1 MSKPDLNYLRAEMSM
16 AQSRGD
22 EKVYVT
28 VSELMY
34 ALHRLANLEREV
46 KFKNE
51 RKMAGYINGAQLR
64 VMTDGKTKSSTIRR
78 RKNETCKTPLYY
90 IEIVE
95 ADEVSEQ

>member
-22 EKVYVT
+22 EKAYVS
-28 VSELMY
+28 VSEIMHV
-34 ALHRLANLEREV
+34 LHRLANLEREE

-64 VMTDGKTKSSTIRR
+64 AMTDGKTKTSTIRR
-78 RKNETCKTPLYY
+78 RKNSTCTTALYY
-90 IEIVE
+90 IDIVE
-95 ADEVSEQ
+95 PTEVSGQ